1 MPIQVVGCTE
11 ISFSNHHCIISHFAR
26 ASGKHFARLKQFF
39 EFCAPGCAVRKILRG
54 RDPGRARQTFQS
66 VQTGR
71 GHLEPQQQGKRRGR
85 AKRNSYTLDSKT
97 LNHLDQIKT
106 NSKVGKFLAVANSG
120 GSSVSQNK
128 LPQLILGYIYIL
140 KYLQS
145 NFIG

>member
-1 MPIQVVGCTE
+1 MIFVGEWFIQDYFIKGG
-11 ISFSNHHCIISHFAR
+11 IKKHHHSYLFAQ
-26 ASGKHFARLKQFF
+26 KL
-39 EFCAPGCAVRKILRG
+39 C
-54 RDPGRARQTFQS
+54 
-66 VQTGR
+66 TGR
-71 GHLEPQQQGKRRGR
+71 ITFLNSGDVKPYRLGR
-85 AKRNSYTLDSKT
+85 PTGSASLFNHERSILDSKT